1 MFFTPKMAFFDPF
14 FDFLKSRVPVIGF
27 FKKAKKTVFGQKRV
41 FLAFLKTLSLEA
53 HFLKSQKIDKF
64 SIFWP
69 FLLRNWVWGSNF
81 SINWIGTL
89 SLAHAYLYFLLGS
102 EGIDF
107 DNFY

>member
-69 FLLRNWVWGSNF
+69 FLLRSWVWGVNF